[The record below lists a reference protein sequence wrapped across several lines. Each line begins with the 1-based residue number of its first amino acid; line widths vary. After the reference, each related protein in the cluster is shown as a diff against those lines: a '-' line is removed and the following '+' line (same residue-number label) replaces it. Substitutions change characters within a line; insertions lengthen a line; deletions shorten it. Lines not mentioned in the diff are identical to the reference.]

1 MLPGGRQ
8 AAAWLYDV
16 PSMTRH
22 HFFLRLSAC
31 LFSAVLLLL
40 AAGCARAPAPR
51 LFPEAP
57 NDITV
62 RTDALL
68 PADVVLLGEQHDAV
82 EHQHIHQHVVARLAV
97 DGKLGAL
104 ALEMA
109 EAGRSTAALK
119 SNSTQLQVREALG
132 WNNKSWPWAAYG
144 PAVMVAVKAGVP
156 VLGANLPAGQMRGA
170 MADPQLDARLPAPA
184 LMAQQQLMRTGH
196 CGLLPENQIA
206 PMARIQVA
214 RDISMARTI
223 EQAALPGKTVV
234 LLAGS
239 VHVNRELG
247 VPQHLPAGMTI
258 KAVLLRAGPPSATAG
273 AGAGSGPAQAFDVVW
288 PTPAVP
294 EKDYCADLKGK
305 WTPS

>member
-1 MLPGGRQ
+1 MN
-8 AAAWLYDV
+8 
-16 PSMTRH
+16 PSTMPSPSSRWIACA
-22 HFFLRLSAC
+22 LLVMLSAC
-31 LFSAVLLLL
+31 
-40 AAGCARAPAPR
+40 ARVPEPR

-68 PADVVLLGEQHDAV
+68 PADVVLLGEQHDAA

-109 EAGRSTAALK
+109 DAGRSTAALK
-119 SNSTQLQVREALG
+119 SNSTQLQVQEALG
-132 WNNKSWPWAAYG
+132 WNSKSWPWAAYG

-156 VLGANLPAGQMRGA
+156 VLGANLPAAQMRSA
-170 MADPQLDARLPAPA
+170 MADTQLDTRLPGPA
-184 LMAQQQLMRTGH
+184 LKAQQQLMRSGH
-196 CGLLPENQIA
+196 CELLPESQIS
-206 PMARIQVA
+206 PMTRIQVA

-223 EQAALPGKTVV
+223 QQAALPGKTVV

-247 VPQHLPAGMTI
+247 VPQHLPDGLSI
-258 KAVLLRAGPPSATAG
+258 KAVLLRAHPAPPG
-273 AGAGSGPAQAFDVVW
+273 APD
-288 PTPAVP
+288 
-294 EKDYCADLKGK
+294 
-305 WTPS
+305 

>member
-1 MLPGGRQ
+1 MNCPTLFRLRAHYALAVPILLM
-8 AAAWLYDV
+8 AAA
-16 PSMTRH
+16 
-22 HFFLRLSAC
+22 
-31 LFSAVLLLL
+31 
-40 AAGCARAPAPR
+40 CARVPEPR

-57 NDITV
+57 NEITV

-68 PADVVLLGEQHDAV
+68 PADVVLLGEQHDAA

-119 SNSTQLQVREALG
+119 ANSTQLQVQAALG

-156 VLGANLPAGQMRGA
+156 VLGANLPAAQMRAA
-170 MADPQLDARLPAPA
+170 MDDPRLDGQLTGPA
-184 LMAQQQLMRTGH
+184 LKAQQQLIRIGH
-196 CGLLPENQIA
+196 CGLLPEDRIS
-206 PMARIQVA
+206 PMTRIQVA

-239 VHVNRELG
+239 GHVDRQLG
-247 VPQHLPAGMTI
+247 VPQHLPADMNV
-258 KAVLLRAGPPSATAG
+258 KAVLLRAGAPVAA
-273 AGAGSGPAQAFDVVW
+273 ADARAVDGPTPAFDVVW
-288 PTPAVP
+288 PTPPVLAQDHCASLK
-294 EKDYCADLKGK
+294 EKIL
-305 WTPS
+305 PQ

>member
-1 MLPGGRQ
+1 MNCLTRLNPSRP
-8 AAAWLYDV
+8 AA
-16 PSMTRH
+16 RR
-22 HFFLRLSAC
+22 FL
-31 LFSAVLLLL
+31 AVLALLL
-40 AAGCARAPAPR
+40 AAACARVPEPR

-68 PADVVLLGEQHDAV
+68 PADVVLLGEQHDAA

-119 SNSTQLQVREALG
+119 SNSTQLQVQQALG
-132 WNNKSWPWAAYG
+132 WDSKSWPWTAYG

-156 VLGANLPAGQMRGA
+156 VLGANLPAASMRSA
-170 MADPQLDARLPAPA
+170 MADSQLDGRLPGPA
-184 LMAQQQLMRTGH
+184 LQAQQQALRSGH
-196 CGLLPENQIA
+196 CDLLPESQIL
-206 PMARIQVA
+206 PMTRIQVA

-239 VHVNRELG
+239 GHVNRELG
-247 VPQHLPAGMTI
+247 VPQHLPHGLTV
-258 KAVLLRAGPPSATAG
+258 KAVLLRAGPPPSAAPDT
-273 AGAGSGPAQAFDVVW
+273 GAGSGQAPAFDVIW
-288 PTPAVP
+288 TTPPVP
-294 EKDYCADLKGK
+294 EKDYCADLKDRIK
-305 WTPS
+305 PS

>member
-1 MLPGGRQ
+1 MNPATLPSSSARW
-8 AAAWLYDV
+8 AACALLV
-16 PSMTRH
+16 I
-22 HFFLRLSAC
+22 LSAC
-31 LFSAVLLLL
+31 
-40 AAGCARAPAPR
+40 ARVPEPR

-68 PADVVLLGEQHDAV
+68 PADAILLGEQHDAA

-119 SNSTQLQVREALG
+119 SNSTQLQVQQALG
-132 WNNKSWPWAAYG
+132 WNSKSWPWAAYG

-156 VLGANLPAGQMRGA
+156 VLGANLPAAQMRSA
-170 MADPQLDARLPAPA
+170 MADTRLDARLPGPA
-184 LMAQQQLMRTGH
+184 LKAQQQAIRAGH
-196 CGLLPENQIA
+196 CDLLPESQIS
-206 PMARIQVA
+206 PMTRIQVA

-223 EQAALPGKTVV
+223 QQAALPGKTVV

-239 VHVNRELG
+239 GHVNRELG
-247 VPQHLPAGMTI
+247 VPQHLPADMQV
-258 KAVLLRAGPPSATAG
+258 KAVLLRAGPPPALEAG
-273 AGAGSGPAQAFDVVW
+273 ARAGGGQAPAFDVIW
-288 PTPAVP
+288 TTPAVP
-294 EKDYCADLKGK
+294 EKDHCAELKDRIK
-305 WTPS
+305 PS